1 VISRDR
7 ATDYAAAAR
16 EAAPQALQVAD
27 RYHLVHNLA
36 DALELFLASSRTE
49 IRRASQERLPE
60 DEPRTLAAPVSLPPS
75 AHVWRQ
81 QPTEDER
88 NARIT
93 LIGRSGRIA
102 IDSSPLYTRHLAD
115 ADRDRPPCGHLHV
128 SGSHLA
134 APQAGAPVHR
144 REGAHQSIFDP
155 YASYVLD
162 RGPAGVH
169 DGKQLYEEIRTLGFV
184 FQSSPGAQLLAAP
197 A

>member
-1 VISRDR
+1 MTEPLITQRPREKPLPRRCKWPIAIIWCTIWLTLLNCFWLAVVPRSAELARSACQKMSRFR
-7 ATDYAAAAR
+7 KRLLSLCPHLHTSGGNSQPR
-16 EAAPQALQVAD
+16 EL
-27 RYHLVHNLA
+27 
-36 DALELFLASSRTE
+36 
-49 IRRASQERLPE
+49 
-60 DEPRTLAAPVSLPPS
+60 
-75 AHVWRQ
+75 
-81 QPTEDER
+81 

>member
-1 VISRDR
+1 
-7 ATDYAAAAR
+7 
-16 EAAPQALQVAD
+16 VAD

-36 DALELFLASSRTE
+36 DALELFLARCRTE

-60 DEPRTLAAPVSLPPS
+60 DEPLPEASPVSLPPS

-81 QPTEDER
+81 QPTEDEL
-88 NARIT
+88 NARTT

-184 FQSSPGAQLLAAP
+184 F
-197 A
+197 